1 MKQKPPHGLW
11 LIAVSFFIAFSLAA
25 VPIPGQFQLA
35 RPDFVGLFLIF
46 WCLVLPER
54 FGITMAFVVGILY
67 DTLIGTQLGTYGLVF
82 SSVAYLVL
90 LLNFRLR
97 MYPLGQ
103 QAMVV
108 FLILGISHVLVQWLK
123 DWFVG
128 GITGEMQIWP
138 ALVSAIVWPWVYGIG
153 RNLMQYFR
161 VQ

>member
-11 LIAVSFFIAFSLAA
+11 LIAVSFFIAFYLAA
-25 VPIPGQFQLA
+25 VPLPGRFELA
-35 RPDFVGLFLIF
+35 RPDFVGLFVIF

-54 FGITMAFVVGILY
+54 FGIAMSFIVGILY
-67 DTLIGTQLGTYGLVF
+67 DTLVGTQIGTYGLVF
-82 SSVAYLVL
+82 ASIAYMVL
-90 LLNFRLR
+90 LLHSRLR
-97 MYPLGQ
+97 MYPIGQ

-108 FLILGISHVLVQWLK
+108 FLILGISHVFVQWLK

-128 GITGEMQIWP
+128 GMTGEMQIWP

-153 RNLMQYFR
+153 RSLNIKFR

>member
-1 MKQKPPHGLW
+1 MKEKPPHGLW
-11 LIAVSFFIAFSLAA
+11 LIVVSFVIAFYLAA
-25 VPIPGQFQLA
+25 IPLPGQFELA

-54 FGITMAFVVGILY
+54 FGIAMSLIVGILY
-67 DTLIGTQLGTYGLVF
+67 DTLLGTQMGTYGLVF
-82 SSVAYLVL
+82 SCIAYMVL
-90 LLNFRLR
+90 LLHSRLQ
-97 MYPLGQ
+97 MYPIGQ

-128 GITGEMQIWP
+128 GITGEMRIWP
-138 ALVSAIVWPWVYGIG
+138 ALVSALAWPWVYGIG
-153 RNLMQYFR
+153 RALKVQFR